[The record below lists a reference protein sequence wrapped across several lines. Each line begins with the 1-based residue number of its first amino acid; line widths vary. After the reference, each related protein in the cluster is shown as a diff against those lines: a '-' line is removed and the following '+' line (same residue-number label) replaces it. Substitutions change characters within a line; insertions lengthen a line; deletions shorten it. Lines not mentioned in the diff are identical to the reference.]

1 MKTFV
6 SVFAALSS
14 IVVAGLLNQTVVGQS
29 SQFMVVGTTALSSVA
44 PIQSQSSTYRPPQ
57 TQQVALSAKLVG
69 YRATDWNTV
78 HTYSKAEAEQTLAT
92 LKRIGCEVET
102 NNHGDHV
109 DIKFRC
115 EEWRSMK
122 VKTHTLQSQWSNWC
136 EKQGMETVVVNP
148 PVNTKRPTVAFQ
160 MATPRTVHLHD
171 HAAAQKIMN
180 TLTLIGCELKTV
192 DHNGHTDA
200 TFSCPQ
206 WKTIE
211 LATEDRALAWQEWLK
226 ESGFETTH
234 ANVQNNEGSGTVNGA
249 PANGNDG
256 SATQNSGSA
265 TQSSGSATRTSG
277 SATRTSGSGSH

>member
-29 SQFMVVGTTALSSVA
+29 SQYMVVGTTALGSA
-44 PIQSQSSTYRPPQ
+44 TPIQSQSSTYRAPQ
-57 TQQVALSAKLVG
+57 VQQVALSAKLVG
-69 YRATDWNTV
+69 YRATSWNTV
-78 HTYSKAEAEQTLAT
+78 HTSSKAEAEQTLAT

-136 EKQGMETVVVNP
+136 EQQGMETVVVNP
-148 PVNTKRPTVAFQ
+148 PANTKRPTVAFQ
-160 MATPRTVHLHD
+160 MATPRTVHLYD
-171 HAAAQKIMN
+171 LAAAQKIMN
-180 TLTLIGCELKTV
+180 TLTLIGCELKTA
-192 DHNGHTDA
+192 DHDGHADA
-200 TFSCPQ
+200 TFSCPK

-211 LATEDRALAWQEWLK
+211 LATEESALAWQQWLD
-226 ESGFETTH
+226 ESGFETRH
-234 ANVQNNEGSGTVNGA
+234 ANVEDNDGSGTVNGA
-249 PANGNDG
+249 PATDN
-256 SATQNSGSA
+256 A
-265 TQSSGSATRTSG
+265 GSATRS
-277 SATRTSGSGSH
+277 SGSGSH

>member
-14 IVVAGLLNQTVVGQS
+14 IVLAGLLNQTAVGQS
-29 SQFMVVGTTALSSVA
+29 SQYMVVGATALGSAA
-44 PIQSQSSTYRPPQ
+44 PIQSQSRTYRAPQ
-57 TQQVALSAKLVG
+57 AQPVSLNAKLVG
-69 YRATDWNTV
+69 YRATAWQTV
-78 HTYSKAEAEQTLAT
+78 HTSSKAEAEQTLAT

-102 NNHGDHV
+102 NNHGDHI

-122 VKTHTLQSQWSNWC
+122 VKTYTLQSQWSSWC
-136 EKQGMETVVVNP
+136 ENQGMETVVVNP
-148 PVNTKRPTVAFQ
+148 PANTKRPTVSFQ

-171 HAAAQKIMN
+171 LAAAQKIMN
-180 TLTLIGCELKTV
+180 TLTLVGCELKTA

-211 LATEDRALAWQEWLK
+211 LANEESALAWQTWLK
-226 ESGFETTH
+226 DSGFETRH
-234 ANVQNNEGSGTVNGA
+234 ANVQDNEGSGTVNGA
-249 PANGNDG
+249 PATGGAG
-256 SATQNSGSA
+256 SATRSSGSA
-265 TQSSGSATRTSG
+265 TQGAG
-277 SATRTSGSGSH
+277 SATRTSGSGTH

>member
-14 IVVAGLLNQTVVGQS
+14 IVLTGVVVQTTVGQS
-29 SQFMVVGTTALSSVA
+29 SQYVVASTAVLGTVPTQV
-44 PIQSQSSTYRPPQ
+44 QSSTYRAPQ
-57 TQQVALSAKLVG
+57 GQQVSSSAKIVG
-69 YRATDWNTV
+69 YRATDWKTV
-78 HTYSKAEAEQTLAT
+78 HTSSKAEAEQTLAT
-92 LKRIGCEVET
+92 LKRIGCEVDT
-102 NNHGDHV
+102 NNHGDHI

-136 EKQGMETVVVNP
+136 ENQGMETVIVNP
-148 PVNTKRPTVAFQ
+148 PANTKRPTVAFQ

-171 HAAAQKIMN
+171 HADAQKILN
-180 TLTLIGCELKTV
+180 TLTLVGCELKTV

-211 LATEDRALAWQEWLK
+211 VATEDSAHAWQKWLK
-226 ESGFETTH
+226 ESGFETRH
-234 ANVQNNEGSGTVNGA
+234 SHVQSNDGSGSVDSA
-249 PANGNDG
+249 PAG

-265 TQSSGSATRTSG
+265 TRS
-277 SATRTSGSGSH
+277 SGSGSH